1 MAWTRLG
8 RASSGCCIETRV
20 KWGTGLR
27 WGLGGANPGR
37 GGLDQSGNSIGSEK
51 GSYSGKVLK
60 VELLGFAVGLG
71 CGERSGGFLES
82 E

>member
-1 MAWTRLG
+1 M
-8 RASSGCCIETRV
+8 
-20 KWGTGLR
+20 GTR
-27 WGLGGANPGR
+27 WGYFSNPGR

-71 CGERSGGFLES
+71 CGGRSGGFLES